1 MRFIF
6 RPPAEHAAGLLTLPW
21 DVPLE
26 DWVDDRLARGGHRGI
41 SRHVVR
47 FVEVDGMVFAL
58 KEIDERLARREYR
71 LLAGWRRWACPRFGA
86 RHLRGAPPVDGHEQ
100 DAVLVT
106 RFLDYAMSYRYVFS
120 HRHNGRATDQLIDAH
135 GRAARPAAPRGP
147 LLGDCS
153 LSNTLF
159 RPDAGTIA
167 AYLVDAETA
176 EMHPTL
182 SDGQRLGDI
191 DYAAERVGGE
201 LFDLQDGGLLP
212 ADVDPITVANEL
224 PQRYDA
230 LWDELTREEVFRP
243 DEQRYRVAERIERL
257 NQLGFDVDE
266 LELVT
271 AGEGTRL
278 RVHTRVAETGR
289 DRHRLFA
296 LTGLEVTEN
305 QARRLLNDVVSY
317 RGYLEQKEGR
327 PLPET
332 VAAHRWRAEVY
343 DRVMAMVP
351 ADLDDRLAPAEVF
364 HEILEHRWF
373 LSEQAGTDVGTT
385 ERRRPTSGGSCRRS
399 PARSPCCPTRTTPRT
414 RRRERR
420 RLTRQASR
428 SDKTEPQAGIWSSP
442 IVISLSLVLTTRTPS
457 EARNA
462 SSESVGECPIST
474 PPCDKRGTSHC
485 HGAVSGVG

>member
-6 RPPAEHAAGLLTLPW
+6 RPPASHAQNLLSLPW

-26 DWVDDRLARGGHRGI
+26 EWVDDRLLEVAHRGI

-47 FVEVDGMVFAL
+47 FVEADGMVFAL

-71 LLAGWRRWACPRFGA
+71 LLGELETLGMPAVSVLGICVERSPFE
-86 RHLRGAPPVDGHEQ
+86 GHEQ
-100 DAVLVT
+100 DAILVT
-106 RFLDYAMSYRYVFS
+106 RFLDYSMSYRYVFS
-120 HRHNGRATDQLIDAH
+120 HRHQSHTTDQLIDAMVELL
-135 GRAARPAAPRGP
+135 ARLHLAG
-147 LLGDCS
+147 LYWGDCS

-176 EMHPTL
+176 EMHPAL
-182 SDGQRLGDI
+182 SDGQRNGDI

-212 ADVDPITVANEL
+212 SDVDPIAVAHEL
-224 PQRYDA
+224 PQRYHA
-230 LWDELTREEVFRP
+230 LWEELTREEAFRP
-243 DEQRYRVAERIERL
+243 DEQRYRVAERIDRL
-257 NQLGFDVDE
+257 NELGFDVDE

-271 AGEGTRL
+271 AGEGSRL

-289 DRHRLFA
+289 ERRRLFT

-317 RGYLEQKEGR
+317 RGYLEQREGR
-327 PLPET
+327 SVPET
-332 VAAHRWRAEVY
+332 VAAHRWRAEIY

-351 ADLDDRLAPAEVF
+351 EGLDDRLAPAEIF

-373 LSEQAGTDVGTT
+373 LSEQAGKDVGTT
-385 ERRRPTSGGSCRRS
+385 AAAQAYIAKILPQISST
-399 PARSPCCPTRTTPRT
+399 
-414 RRRERR
+414 
-420 RLTRQASR
+420 LTIL
-428 SDKTEPQAGIWSSP
+428 P
-442 IVISLSLVLTTRTPS
+442 
-457 EARNA
+457 
-462 SSESVGECPIST
+462 ST
-474 PPCDKRGTSHC
+474 PDPLLE
-485 HGAVSGVG
+485 AVEAD

>member
-6 RPPAEHAAGLLTLPW
+6 RPPASQAAGLLTLPW

-26 DWVDDRLARGGHRGI
+26 DWADDRMLEVAQRGI

-47 FVEVDGMVFAL
+47 FVVDDGAVFAL
-58 KEIDERLARREYR
+58 KEIDERLARREYK
-71 LLAGWRRWACPRFGA
+71 LLGELEAMGMPAVSVLGICVERPPAG
-86 RHLRGAPPVDGHEQ
+86 GHEQ

-106 RFLDYAMSYRYVFS
+106 RFLDYSMSYRYVFS
-120 HRHNGRATDQLIDAH
+120 HRNISRPVDQLIDAMVELL
-135 GRAARPAAPRGP
+135 ARLHLAG
-147 LLGDCS
+147 LYWGDCS

-176 EMHPTL
+176 ELHPTL
-182 SDGQRLGDI
+182 SAGQRLGDI

-212 ADVDPITVANEL
+212 AGVDPIEVAREL
-224 PQRYDA
+224 PARYHA

-243 DEQRYRVAERIERL
+243 DEQRYRVAERVDRL
-257 NQLGFDVDE
+257 NDLGFDVDE

-271 AGEGTRL
+271 TGEGTRL
-278 RVHTRVAETGR
+278 KVHTRVAEAGR
-289 DRHRLFA
+289 DRHRLFQ

-327 PLPET
+327 AVPET
-332 VAAHRWRAEVY
+332 VAAHRWRSEVF
-343 DRVMAMVP
+343 DKVMAMLP
-351 ADLDDRLAPAEVF
+351 EGLDDRLAPAEVF

-373 LSEQAGTDVGTT
+373 LSERAGKDVGTT
-385 ERRRPTSGGSCRRS
+385 EAGRSYFAQVLPSAPSTLTVLPSG
-399 PARSPCCPTRTTPRT
+399 
-414 RRRERR
+414 
-420 RLTRQASR
+420 
-428 SDKTEPQAGIWSSP
+428 D
-442 IVISLSLVLTTRTPS
+442 
-457 EARNA
+457 
-462 SSESVGECPIST
+462 
-474 PPCDKRGTSHC
+474 
-485 HGAVSGVG
+485 

>member
-1 MRFIF
+1 MVELLARL
-6 RPPAEHAAGLLTLPW
+6 HLAGLYW
-21 DVPLE
+21 
-26 DWVDDRLARGGHRGI
+26 
-41 SRHVVR
+41 
-47 FVEVDGMVFAL
+47 
-58 KEIDERLARREYR
+58 
-71 LLAGWRRWACPRFGA
+71 
-86 RHLRGAPPVDGHEQ
+86 
-100 DAVLVT
+100 
-106 RFLDYAMSYRYVFS
+106 
-120 HRHNGRATDQLIDAH
+120 
-135 GRAARPAAPRGP
+135 
-147 LLGDCS
+147 GDCS

-176 EMHPTL
+176 EMHRTL

-212 ADVDPITVANEL
+212 PDVDPVTVVREL
-224 PQRYDA
+224 PKRYHA

-271 AGEGTRL
+271 AGEGVRL
-278 RVHTRVAETGR
+278 RVRTRVAETGR

-327 PLPET
+327 SVPET

-385 ERRRPTSGGSCRRS
+385 AAAQAYIGRILPQITSTLLPGEDD
-399 PARSPCCPTRTTPRT
+399 P
-414 RRRERR
+414 
-420 RLTRQASR
+420 
-428 SDKTEPQAGIWSSP
+428 
-442 IVISLSLVLTTRTPS
+442 
-457 EARNA
+457 EA
-462 SSESVGECPIST
+462 VGAE
-474 PPCDKRGTSHC
+474 
-485 HGAVSGVG
+485 HGAD